1 MAKITRITVTKN
13 PGYGCSSHFFQESI
27 TITANSI
34 EYKLIPHM
42 HNKVDAKRHWR
53 FKSNKPFVRDLLKE
67 AFDGL
72 GKVVRMDESERCHD
86 IGSIE
91 FVIKYSDKTKIKKVF
106 WRPSTD
112 FRNGFVAL
120 RDLVP
125 HLEDIPRF
133 LKFD

>member
-1 MAKITRITVTKN
+1 MAEITRITVTKN

-27 TITANSI
+27 TITSNSI

-42 HNKVDAKRHWR
+42 HNKVDAKRHWSY
-53 FKSNKPFVRDLLKE
+53 KSNKPLVRDIIKE
-67 AFDGL
+67 AFDEL
-72 GKVVRMDESERCHD
+72 GKIIRMDESEMCYD

-91 FVIKYSDKTKIKKVF
+91 FIITYSDKTKIKKVF
-106 WRPSTD
+106 WRPVSD
-112 FRNGFVAL
+112 FRKGFIAI

-125 HLEDIPRF
+125 HIEDMPRF